1 MPAKAYLRAIAL
13 SSLLGFSAPTQAQ
26 DSSPTAAPSN
36 WPCEQVLRPEISLG
50 AIWSGP
56 GLADATETWR
66 NVPAVATL
74 VAQVAPRR
82 TPQDDAVA
90 ALHRF
95 AAGYTKDRQHVMI
108 QVLAGLF
115 DTMNRER
122 RDIIRGIRRFTER
135 QDSLSQRIE
144 EGWRILDNLDP
155 SSTDPVIAEQRF
167 SLQQAIDWD
176 SRVFDDRQ
184 KLLPEIC
191 QQPVIIEQRL
201 FTLSRAIQEDISAG
215 Q

>member
-1 MPAKAYLRAIAL
+1 MPTKPYLLAIAL
-13 SSLLGFSAPTQAQ
+13 SSLLGFSMSVQAQ
-26 DSSPTAAPSN
+26 DSSPAAPSN

-56 GLADATETWR
+56 DPTDAMETWR
-66 NVPAVATL
+66 SAPAVAAL
-74 VAQVAPRR
+74 VTQVAPRR
-82 TPQDDAVA
+82 VPQDEAVA
-90 ALHRF
+90 TLHRF
-95 AAGYTKDRQHVMI
+95 SAGYTTDRQQVMT

-122 RDIIRGIRRFTER
+122 RDIIRGIRRFNER

-144 EGWRILDNLDP
+144 EGWRILDGLDP
-155 SSTDPVIAEQRF
+155 KSTDPVIAEQRF